1 VQEAHVATTDR
12 NKIAQAAV
20 TAALTAAAE
29 RIESVTKKLNQT
41 VGGNSVA
48 LG

>member
-1 VQEAHVATTDR
+1 
-12 NKIAQAAV
+12 
-20 TAALTAAAE
+20 LTAAAE